1 MIQTYRGIR
10 FVPINTDIEEP
21 EYVSRPDIMFGSDD
35 LEEVADTVMGLIM
48 ATSPDWDRTESEDD
62 GLRAY
67 GVVDGAEDNVDVWD
81 GFYPAENLTFLRK
94 HSSDHNIVTATNESF
109 MVDEEPWVDDH
120 TADDDGLHF
129 WMFNERGD
137 STPGY
142 THGGWTIDYK
152 EGIKDCIREYD
163 GVCYTWLPE
172 DFEPA
177 PEPELC
183 SPPTPEAAPPTGW
196 GDRPDEFAW
205 TVGLVLTYKTFTARL
220 DMTVERPGD
229 FTEAVKALVSTV
241 KDIYKGVS
249 LW

>member
-10 FVPINTDIEEP
+10 FVQMEVNDDDEED
-21 EYVSRPDIMFGSDD
+21 RLRFGMDELDTWVRCDD
-35 LEEVADTVMGLIM
+35 RTSMNMMCPVVM

-62 GLRAY
+62 GLRFYDFSHEYLAE
-67 GVVDGAEDNVDVWD
+67 VDEIDLDWHD
-81 GFYPAENLTFLRK
+81 GTENHGR
-94 HSSDHNIVTATNESF
+94 HAAATGTPESF

>member
-1 MIQTYRGIR
+1 MQMEVNDDDEKDRLR
-10 FVPINTDIEEP
+10 FGMDEP
-21 EYVSRPDIMFGSDD
+21 DAWVRCDD
-35 LEEVADTVMGLIM
+35 RTSMNMMCPVVM
-48 ATSPDWDRTESEDD
+48 ATSPDWDRLESEDD
-62 GLRAY
+62 GL
-67 GVVDGAEDNVDVWD
+67 
-81 GFYPAENLTFLRK
+81 GFWYTHEECMTEPDLFGEMESQRERCDDLIILTG
-94 HSSDHNIVTATNESF
+94 TPESF
-109 MVDEEPWVDDH
+109 MVDDEPWVDDH

-129 WMFNERGD
+129 WMFDERGD

-142 THGGWTIDYK
+142 AYSGWAIDHK

>member
-1 MIQTYRGIR
+1 MT
-10 FVPINTDIEEP
+10 EP
-21 EYVSRPDIMFGSDD
+21 DLFGEMESQRERCDD
-35 LEEVADTVMGLIM
+35 LII
-48 ATSPDWDRTESEDD
+48 
-62 GLRAY
+62 
-67 GVVDGAEDNVDVWD
+67 
-81 GFYPAENLTFLRK
+81 LTG
-94 HSSDHNIVTATNESF
+94 TPESF

-120 TADDDGLHF
+120 TADDDGLRF
-129 WMFNERGD
+129 WMFTEGCPYED
-137 STPGY
+137 APKVAHT
-142 THGGWTIDYK
+142 GWTPLENPSGVATCIDLH
-152 EGIKDCIREYD
+152 D

>member
-1 MIQTYRGIR
+1 MMGGRPVSQLGDTTLNIFTYT
-10 FVPINTDIEEP
+10 P
-21 EYVSRPDIMFGSDD
+21 
-35 LEEVADTVMGLIM
+35 
-48 ATSPDWDRTESEDD
+48 
-62 GLRAY
+62 
-67 GVVDGAEDNVDVWD
+67 
-81 GFYPAENLTFLRK
+81 
-94 HSSDHNIVTATNESF
+94 ESF

-120 TADDDGLHF
+120 TADNDGLLF
-129 WMFNERGD
+129 FTVCIEGD
-137 STPGY
+137 ECDTPLCDDKGWYYDQSNMEYACENGY
-142 THGGWTIDYK
+142 T
-152 EGIKDCIREYD
+152 
-163 GVCYTWLPE
+163 VVSWLPE

-177 PEPELC
+177 PEPEVC